1 VIDLGKDRRIYS
13 AIRITMDEYADRTN
27 EGIMEMDSEIEN
39 KIVQSV
45 NSMIKHGYKK
55 NKK

>member
-1 VIDLGKDRRIYS
+1 
-13 AIRITMDEYADRTN
+13 
-27 EGIMEMDSEIEN
+27 MEMDSEIEN